1 MASAIPVHKTPETK
15 VVRKKTP
22 VKPEKVE
29 QKPTTPEA
37 GQYYVTEDGTVYR
50 QN

>member
-15 VVRKKTP
+15 VVRKKP
-22 VKPEKVE
+22 SAKPAKVNI
-29 QKPTTPEA
+29 KPTTPEP
-37 GQYYVTEDGTVYR
+37 GQHYVTEDGTVYR